1 MKTRGILGR
10 VLVVVVLVALAGGAA
25 LVLGQG
31 PDNAPPQPAG
41 VGAQSVTVTLTAVA
55 DAFIRNLTPSTS
67 YGTSADLYV
76 WYSSSVPNPD
86 EIMYS
91 LIRFDLAAAIPPEAI
106 IEAATLRVYLY
117 AIGNTTEMLPVGVS
131 AHPITNPWA
140 ETGVTW
146 YGQPPVGAAEVTAPI
161 SLPYPAWK
169 AWPVT
174 NMVRDWHANP
184 AQNYGVELRGPRL
197 GMGTSY
203 YLFFR
208 SRDSSPKP
216 QLDVTYRLPSPYTRI
231 YLPISMRALP

>member
-1 MKTRGILGR
+1 MRARASLGR
-10 VLVVVVLVALAGGAA
+10 TLLVVLLVILASGG
-25 LVLGQG
+25 LVSGQG
-31 PDNAPPQPAG
+31 VAPAG
-41 VGAQSVTVTLTAVA
+41 VGAQSVTTTLTAVA
-55 DAFIRNLTPSTS
+55 DAYIKNLSPSTNF
-67 YGTSADLYV
+67 GGSADLYV

-106 IEAATLRVYLY
+106 IESATLRVYLY

-131 AHPITNPWA
+131 AHPITSPWS

-146 YGQPPVGAAEVTAPI
+146 YGQPTVAGAEVTAPV

-174 NMVRDWHANP
+174 NMARSWHANP
-184 AQNYGVELRGPRL
+184 AQNYGVELCGPRL
-197 GMGTSY
+197 GLGNSY

-208 SRDSSPKP
+208 SRESSQKP
-216 QLDVTYRLPSPYTRI
+216 QLVITYHLPSPYTRI
-231 YLPISMRALP
+231 YFPIGMRALP